1 MTGSANANLRS
12 DCIIRRHVFK
22 QLVSKLNTKY
32 ISISLR
38 YRDIINTYFLEL
50 SWFIFKGLAYMQLC
64 KPKWRCLVL
73 FRRRLSPGNTFK
85 QHILV
90 QSLSNC
96 VLKNFKIPTAAC
108 RVGDLAL
115 GFFLQFLWAL
125 HNPNLREI
133 CWDAHSCEI
142 VPKCPKVAKPA
153 NQLIMCIWLAAPGWY
168 LHSWFPMKQ

>member
-115 GFFLQFLWAL
+115 GFFFAVSLSIAQSDLVVNLLIHPFLGRMW
-125 HNPNLREI
+125 HCI
-133 CWDAHSCEI
+133 DAHLN
-142 VPKCPKVAKPA
+142 PPDQQTAKTCTGHVHA
-153 NQLIMCIWLAAPGWY
+153 LNMA
-168 LHSWFPMKQ
+168 S